1 MTEDTKVPKLDTVVD
16 VYNYLLSILFR
27 IKND

>member
-1 MTEDTKVPKLDTVVD
+1 MGNDIKEPKLDTVVD

-27 IKND
+27 IKDD